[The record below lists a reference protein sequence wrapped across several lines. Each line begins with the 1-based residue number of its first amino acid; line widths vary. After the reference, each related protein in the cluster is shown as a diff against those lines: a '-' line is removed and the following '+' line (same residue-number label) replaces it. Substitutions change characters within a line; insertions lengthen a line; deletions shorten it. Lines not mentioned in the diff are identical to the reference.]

1 MTDLIGW
8 AATALFVLSYF
19 ARSRRTLLLL
29 QFVAA
34 LVWLSYGVLLRAAPV
49 IAANALVAGAAAF
62 TVLRERA
69 EAPQ

>member
-19 ARSRRTLLLL
+19 ARSRRKLLFL
-29 QFVAA
+29 QFIAA
-34 LVWLSYGVLLRAAPV
+34 LVWLAYGILLRAAPV

-62 TVLRERA
+62 SALRSRA
-69 EAPQ
+69 PAAG